1 MLTLHPYDAYRGWAE
16 VLNTGVALADL
27 GGLRCQLFEGVPV
40 RAGALAGHH
49 SDDEAIKACLSR
61 VFRMI

>member
-1 MLTLHPYDAYRGWAE
+1 VLTLDPYCAYRGSAE
-16 VLNTGVALADL
+16 VLNTGVAAADT
-27 GGLRCQLFEGVPV
+27 GSLRSQLFEGVPV

-49 SDDEAIKACLSR
+49 SEDEAIKACLSR